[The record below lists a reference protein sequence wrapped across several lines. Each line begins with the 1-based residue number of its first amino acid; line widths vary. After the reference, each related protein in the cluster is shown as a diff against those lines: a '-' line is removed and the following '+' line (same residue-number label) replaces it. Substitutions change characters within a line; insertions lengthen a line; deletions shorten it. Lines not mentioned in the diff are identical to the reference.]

1 MAPMM
6 IWPWP
11 PMLNRPE
18 RNASPTDSPA
28 RISGVAVT
36 RVSEIGDMISV
47 KLPLDSVEGSKTA
60 PSKSALY
67 ASQID
72 SQPKMKVSHG

>member
-11 PMLNRPE
+11 PMLNSPE
-18 RNASPTDSPA
+18 RKASPTESPT

-36 RVSEIGDMISV
+36 SVSEIGDMIWV

-60 PSKSALY
+60 PSNSALY
-67 ASQID
+67 ASQIA
-72 SQPKMKVSHG
+72 SQPKMNVSQG